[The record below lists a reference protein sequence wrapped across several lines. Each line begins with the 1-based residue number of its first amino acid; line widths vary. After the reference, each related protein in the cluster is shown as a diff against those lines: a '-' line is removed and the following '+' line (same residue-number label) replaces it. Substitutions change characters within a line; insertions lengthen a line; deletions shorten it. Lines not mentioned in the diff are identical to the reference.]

1 MAASAVLS
9 RFRGALVGALI
20 GDCLGANFEGDM
32 QIPINSVLQ
41 HFSAVKT
48 YPRKKEGNNCTLWLA
63 GNRTFR
69 PFVSSPPGRFA
80 PTRFALGRIQRF
92 LLIQLKP
99 KHRRYDVLTTH
110 VTVCVCHAE
119 LNETFIN
126 QELH

>member
-20 GDCLGANFEGDM
+20 GDCLGANFEGDI

-63 GNRTFR
+63 VPVITGTGVTKYRTA
-69 PFVSSPPGRFA
+69 PPRAITARIARTA
-80 PTRFALGRIQRF
+80 PKYMLGF
-92 LLIQLKP
+92 
-99 KHRRYDVLTTH
+99 
-110 VTVCVCHAE
+110 
-119 LNETFIN
+119 
-126 QELH
+126 